1 MAYTMATSLSV
12 EDRRA
17 WEMDLIQFYLS
28 ELNSAGVPALSLDD
42 ATRLYKQQLL
52 GALAM
57 WTFTLAPTEGAP
69 EMQPPES
76 CLVFIERMANAIND
90 LNAIDAF

>member
-1 MAYTMATSLSV
+1 MATSLSV

-28 ELNSAGVPALSLDD
+28 ELNSAGVPAPSLDD
-42 ATRLYKQQLL
+42 AIRLYKQQLL

-57 WTFTLAPTEGAP
+57 
-69 EMQPPES
+69 
-76 CLVFIERMANAIND
+76 
-90 LNAIDAF
+90 